1 MPLMKM
7 EMSPGLTNLPS
18 MNPLS
23 ADLLSL
29 ALDWEKQAA
38 AFSKLANV
46 PVGSKPEDVPPDR
59 RGLIYSAGSYRTCA
73 DQLRKLIKSTDQNL

>member
-1 MPLMKM
+1 MH
-7 EMSPGLTNLPS
+7 
-18 MNPLS
+18 PLS

-29 ALDWEKQAA
+29 ALDWEKQAE

-59 RGLIYSAGSYRTCA
+59 RGLLYSAGSYRTCA
-73 DQLRKLIKSTDQNL
+73 DHLRKLIQKSVVTERPNL